1 MSNIYGFRSGI
12 HADDETS
19 KYRDSLC
26 SRSFVSSSVAQP
38 RSGPTCMQSVNIC
51 ALFALGACFGVF
63 GCFCLHRNVAQQIHD
78 RTRRVGIKLKTRN
91 ENVRVC
97 VCQSDEDGVARRQMR
112 VRKSIMYRVSQR
124 TMRTEIDGTEWQWLD
139 ISAEWHPQS
148 KTIHLPCQHTHSHSY
163 AAYLHWCAYE

>member
-1 MSNIYGFRSGI
+1 M
-12 HADDETS
+12 
-19 KYRDSLC
+19 
-26 SRSFVSSSVAQP
+26 V
-38 RSGPTCMQSVNIC
+38 C
-51 ALFALGACFGVF
+51 AE
-63 GCFCLHRNVAQQIHD
+63 
-78 RTRRVGIKLKTRN
+78 GIKLKTRN

-97 VCQSDEDGVARRQMR
+97 VCQSDGDGVARRQMR
-112 VRKSIMYRVSQR
+112 VRESIMYRVSQR